1 MAEKFQKLVKHT
13 KLQIQKPWRTPNKK
27 NTKTCIYFKLLKTKD
42 KEKILKKAREIKYIT
57 EEHGQELQQ
66 TSHQKPDRQEDK
78 RVISLKC

>member
-1 MAEKFQKLVKHT
+1 MYLFQT
-13 KLQIQKPWRTPNKK
+13 A
-27 NTKTCIYFKLLKTKD
+27 KTKD